1 MINAIRERL
10 SNIIKPSQ
18 DLPEI
23 TMEQS
28 SLGSVGSLIDYVNAT
43 GFDDL
48 LDFYSFGT
56 GIRNMS
62 ISYATL
68 YRCISL
74 LSSVAAQQLTQGNIR
89 IVDNDHKIVKSP
101 QAKMIEDKF
110 NSSVDGGRSASFTWF
125 EDWMTEYLLDGNALA
140 KIHKGPNNSFGY
152 LERLISWDAE
162 TVDTTSGNDFTYR
175 ARRADTVI
183 ADYRYHGRR
192 SIAHARWPR
201 LIRLSGGTSHRS
213 RFAYSPIILMR
224 PAIEIGLRSD
234 QFIKR
239 WYEEGGSHRS
249 QLGVSFQQ
257 PLTAQQRAEITKYL
271 GDRKRGSREP
281 IVMGQGAVFT
291 NLQNNAATQT
301 QAELRKF
308 QVEELGRIYGVP
320 APILNDNITQWGG
333 GIEALVKMFWRF
345 GARQHIERLL
355 APLQLAMLPAGQ
367 RFMMDDTD
375 ILRGDVTAIAALI
388 TATTGDAQ
396 RMPIVTTEEAR
407 RWTGL
412 PIEPEYGDLEDRV
425 MMQPEQDQETDQD
438 DQSTALNEE
447 QSGAMQDE

>member
-1 MINAIRERL
+1 MITAMREKL
-10 SNIIKPSQ
+10 SQMIKPAPAE
-18 DLPEI
+18 LPEV

-28 SLGSVGSLIDYVNAT
+28 SLGSVGSLLDYVNAT

-56 GIRNMS
+56 GIRNMAV
-62 ISYATL
+62 SYATL

-89 IVDNDHKIVKSP
+89 IVDNDHKIVRSK
-101 QAKMIEDKF
+101 QAKIIEDKF

-162 TVDTTSGNDFTYR
+162 AVDTRSGMDFTYR
-175 ARRADTVI
+175 ARTADNLL
-183 ADYRYHGRR
+183 AEYRLHGRR
-192 SIAHARWPR
+192 TIAHARWPR
-201 LIRLSGGTSHRS
+201 VIRLSGGTSHRS
-213 RFAYSPIILMR
+213 RFAYSPITLMR
-224 PAIEIGLRSD
+224 PAVEIGLRSD

-239 WYEEGGSHRS
+239 WFEDGGSHRS
-249 QLGVSFQQ
+249 QLGISFQQ
-257 PLTAQQRAEITKYL
+257 PLSAQQRTEITKYL
-271 GDRKRGSREP
+271 ADRKRGSREP
-281 IVMGQGAVFT
+281 VVMGQGAIFT

-301 QAELRKF
+301 QLDLRKF

-355 APLQLAMLPAGQ
+355 APLQLAMLPPGQ

-412 PIEPEYGDLEDRV
+412 PIKPEYGDLTDRV
-425 MMQPEQDQETDQD
+425 MQQPQTESMTTDEQ
-438 DQSTALNEE
+438 QSTAPEE
-447 QSGAMQDE
+447 PSNRGAMR